1 MLGPIFIR
9 EWLILP
15 RRSRH
20 YLTRAL
26 YLGTLWVLLFTA
38 WQTTVGWEHVATL
51 GDLARF
57 GLLSFQIL
65 AYVQLTLLM
74 FFSALSAASTIS
86 LEKDRRTFLL
96 LLLTELRNDEIV
108 VGKLCGSLFQIILFL
123 LGSIPVFA
131 ILALLGGID
140 PWQIVDVMLVLT
152 TTSFA
157 AGSLGGLIALW
168 RDKTFQALAMTVLFL
183 VLYLCLV
190 NALAVTPF
198 VIDLLG
204 LSESSIDGVGIAEAR
219 RRLEPF
225 LALAEAVNRPEDAAG
240 LTPPRQFA
248 LAMLAIAALLNLF
261 GMYKL
266 RVWNPSGEP
275 IMQREK
281 IGAEAAVDG
290 SDSDANRMHAAPG
303 KARPVWANPIL
314 WREIA
319 TRAYGHRPLLV
330 KLAYFV
336 VVGLISYYAL
346 FLMERAEFAA
356 AWGIVPVTILSL
368 LLISA
373 QSVTS
378 ITSERDLGALDLL
391 LITDISPKEF
401 ILGKIFGIVYNTKE
415 FIVPPLILVVI
426 YAIRGQLGTPPR
438 GQENLL
444 VEKNIEGALTLGV
457 GMLVVMAFTVMLGIH
472 VALRADNSRQ
482 AAINALGSVFF
493 LTIGTMVCI
502 YLIRITG
509 RFEYQWLSFAGFIV
523 AGIGGLWWVL
533 SAERPSSALNLASTM
548 LPVLAFY
555 SITNI
560 LIGKPGTIESAD
572 PLIPFIVITGA
583 FGFTILAMAIPLMTE
598 FDVAVG
604 RSSVIGE

>member
-15 RRSRH
+15 RRSGH
-20 YLTRAL
+20 YFTRAL

-38 WQTTVGWEHVATL
+38 WQTTVGWEHNATL
-51 GDLARF
+51 GDFARF

-74 FFSALSAASTIS
+74 FFSALSAASAIS

-108 VGKLCGSLFQIILFL
+108 VGKLCGSLFQILLLL
-123 LGSIPVFA
+123 LGSVPVFA
-131 ILALLGGID
+131 LLALLGGID
-140 PWQIVDVMLVLT
+140 PWQIVDVMLVLST
-152 TTSFA
+152 TALA

-190 NALAVTPF
+190 NALALAPF
-198 VIDLLG
+198 LIDFIG
-204 LSESSIDGVGIAEAR
+204 LSGSTIDGDAIAQAR
-219 RRLEPF
+219 RSLEPF
-225 LALAEAVNRPEDAAG
+225 VALAEAINRPEDAAG
-240 LTPPRQFA
+240 LTPPRRFA
-248 LAMLAIAALLNLF
+248 LAMLGVSALLNLF

-275 IMQREK
+275 IMQREAV
-281 IGAEAAVDG
+281 GAEAAAEDAEAKP
-290 SDSDANRMHAAPG
+290 DSIHAAPG
-303 KARPVWANPIL
+303 QARPVWANPIL
-314 WREIA
+314 WREVA
-319 TRAYGHRPLLV
+319 TRAYGRRPLLV
-330 KLAYFV
+330 KIAYFV
-336 VVGLISYYAL
+336 VVGLISYYAM
-346 FLMERAEFAA
+346 FLMERTEFAA

-378 ITSERDLGALDLL
+378 ITSERDLGSLDLL

-401 ILGKIFGIVYNTKE
+401 VLGKIFGIVYNTKE
-415 FIVPPLILVVI
+415 FILPPLILVLA
-426 YAIRGQLGTPPR
+426 YGLRGQLGTPPR
-438 GQENLL
+438 GQDELL
-444 VEKNIEGALTLGV
+444 VQKNIEGAVALSI
-457 GMLVVMAFTVMLGIH
+457 GMLVVMAFTIMLGIH
-472 VALRADNSRQ
+472 VALRADNSRR
-482 AAINALGSVFF
+482 AAINALGTVFF

-533 SAERPSSALNLASTM
+533 SAERPSSALNLASAM

-555 SITNI
+555 SITNV
-560 LIGKPGTIESAD
+560 LIGKPGSIESAD
-572 PLIPFIVITGA
+572 PLIPFIVIVGA
-583 FGFTILAMAIPLMTE
+583 FSFTILAMAIPLMSE

-604 RSSVIGE
+604 RSSAVGE